1 MKSLHLITVGKYRD
15 KNFESLEADFLKR
28 IVRPKL
34 LIHECKTFQ
43 ENLFLEG
50 EEVLKKIVQLEKD
63 EGSCKVVL
71 LSEHAK
77 TMSTSEFSQMIQAD
91 LERSTSLI
99 FVIGGA
105 SGHGPQVIEKASMK
119 LSLSPMTFPHK
130 MARMLFV
137 EQIYRAQTVRENHP
151 YHKD

>member
-50 EEVLKKIVQLEKD
+50 EDVLKKILQLEKE

-71 LSEHAK
+71 LNEHAK
-77 TMSTSEFSQMIQAD
+77 TMSTSEFSQMIQTD

-130 MARMLFV
+130 MARLLFV